1 MVQAVGFSTPA
12 ISGLARPSG
21 PPPDPKEVFSR
32 SDSDSDGTLKADEL
46 QAMLDQI
53 AEKMGGGDLSA
64 EDLIAKLDTDGDGA
78 LTSEE
83 FEAGR
88 PEGPPP
94 SLSYGSDG
102 RPDDEARRLGLN
114 LKV

>member
-1 MVQAVGFSTPA
+1 MVQAIGSSTPA
-12 ISGLARPSG
+12 MTGLSRPSG

-32 SDSDSDGTLKADEL
+32 SDSDSDGTLKTDEL
-46 QAMLDQI
+46 QVMLDEI
-53 AEKMGGGDLSA
+53 AEKMGGGGLSA

-78 LTSEE
+78 LNSEE
-83 FEAGR
+83 FDAGR

-94 SLSYGSDG
+94 AMGYDSGG
-102 RPDDEARRLGLN
+102 KPEDETRRLGLN